1 VQHERGHRVLELRSP
16 RGAAAHRG
24 QGTGTR
30 YIEASLAAA
39 YPGGWCF
46 TQGPDDAGWYGRIE
60 LACAS

>member
-1 VQHERGHRVLELRSP
+1 MLELRSP

-30 YIEASLAAA
+30 YIQASLAAA
-39 YPGGWCF
+39 YPGSWCF
-46 TQGPDDAGWYGRIE
+46 TQGPDDADWYGRIE